1 MNDRV
6 TTAMQALPD
15 GEAELTLVVRL
26 SWEDVARLG
35 QEAGRLASQMQ
46 RPVTLDEAVSHR
58 LRSARVTAAQAKPTG
73 EQPPAAVS
81 AGGTGAAGLAG
92 TGSTS
97 ASVGTGS
104 TSASIGTG
112 STSASVGT
120 GSTSASV
127 SSLPPRPATDHARPP
142 AEQARQA
149 IERINGT
156 A

>member
-6 TTAMQALPD
+6 TVPVHALPD

-26 SWEDVARLG
+26 PWEDVARLG

-58 LRSARVTAAQAKPTG
+58 LRSARATAAHARPTAG
-73 EQPPAAVS
+73 EQPPAVPPPATAS
-81 AGGTGAAGLAG
+81 A
-92 TGSTS
+92 TS
-97 ASVGTGS
+97 ATG
-104 TSASIGTG
+104 
-112 STSASVGT
+112 
-120 GSTSASV
+120 SV
-127 SSLPPRPATDHARPP
+127 SSLPSRPP

>member
-58 LRSARVTAAQAKPTG
+58 LRSARVTAAHAKPTG

-81 AGGTGAAGLAG
+81 AGGTGAAGLA
-92 TGSTS
+92 
-97 ASVGTGS
+97 
-104 TSASIGTG
+104 GTG